1 MHRER
6 GSGDN
11 MSYESPI
18 NIIYGE
24 INSKLENEVLTAIQN
39 IGIDVNKE
47 ELIRALQYDREQ
59 YQKGYENGFNDAML
73 GKQELMYEGE
83 DGKWYKKDW

>member
-39 IGIDVNKE
+39 IGID
-47 ELIRALQYDREQ
+47 
-59 YQKGYENGFNDAML
+59 
-73 GKQELMYEGE
+73 
-83 DGKWYKKDW
+83 GKWYKKDW